1 MNFTALI
8 YSMKN
13 DVSKVLDSDEDTD
26 QGFISRSYFES
37 DGFIAY
43 SNE

>member
-26 QGFISRSYFES
+26 QVI
-37 DGFIAY
+37 IY
-43 SNE
+43 SFLIFSATTRK